1 MTATTV
7 AVLLGTGAAV
17 LAVSAGVSGAKAG
30 RAAERS
36 LHRAA
41 RCGSLAGRALG
52 IAAAILAVQWLVV
65 RATTDPFTVAA
76 VLTMPALVTGVSVA
90 RLLAGPDVVHVSRR
104 SLR

>member
-41 RCGSLAGRALG
+41 RSGSIAGRALG

-76 VLTMPALVTGVSVA
+76 VLAMPALVTGVSVA
-90 RLLAGPDVVHVSRR
+90 RLLAGPDVVRVSRR